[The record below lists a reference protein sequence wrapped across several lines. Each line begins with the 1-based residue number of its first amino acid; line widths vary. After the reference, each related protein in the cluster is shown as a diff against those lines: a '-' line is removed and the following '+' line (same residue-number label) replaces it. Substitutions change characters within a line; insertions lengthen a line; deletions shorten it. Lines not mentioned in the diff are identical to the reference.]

1 MRVHLEQGETTFQ
14 PARMSHT
21 AVKSHPVTKL
31 SPAKTKLRGRPC
43 KAQLV
48 PGSYYARNQARQL
61 AGVKARQQRLGA
73 AYLES
78 NREQLRRNR
87 RRRRDRGQTF
97 LPLALPLD
105 TAPA

>member
-1 MRVHLEQGETTFQ
+1 M
-14 PARMSHT
+14 
-21 AVKSHPVTKL
+21 
-31 SPAKTKLRGRPC
+31 RGRPC
-43 KAQLV
+43 KPQLV

-78 NREQLRRNR
+78 NRKQMRHAR

-97 LPLALPLD
+97 LALA
-105 TAPA
+105 